1 MSYRITYLIIG
12 FTNKCVKESLW
23 KTEPKEG
30 AKYRINLKLIFA
42 AFPGNFLDSQ
52 ILASKSFGREEA
64 PQATLMQITRPLTRF
79 LLKLQ

>member
-64 PQATLMQITRPLTRF
+64 LQTHLNTNNPPLDSF
-79 LLKLQ
+79 FA